1 MTKIKELLL
10 GKTADPAEAKLLRK
24 IDWFVLSFCCLLY
37 WVNYLDR
44 LNLSN
49 AYVSGMKEDL
59 KMKGDDFNLINT
71 CFSIGYIVALI
82 PHNLILLKVRPRYW
96 LSFCCFSWGI
106 LTLALYKAT
115 SYKYLCVV
123 RFFQALFE
131 ALTFTGCH
139 LLLGSWYTEEELAKR
154 TAIFTSAGL
163 LGNIFSS
170 TMQAAIY
177 EHMDTKNGLPGWRWL
192 FIIDFLITVPI
203 AIYGFFFFP
212 DTPETC
218 QAFYFNEEEV
228 KMALRRVKPRE
239 HTKLDWSVFKRVL
252 GRWHW
257 YLFSFLWIL
266 GGENE
271 SFSTNSLFALWLKHF
286 GYSVPQRNHY
296 PMGVYAMAIL
306 ANFILCYYI
315 DLTHGKY
322 HYRAGLVIAAF
333 MLISTILLTAKPLDK
348 SYVFAAHYLSAWSYA
363 GQPVFFA
370 WANVVT
376 YNDVQER
383 AVVLASMNMLSNAVN
398 AWWSLLFYGA
408 STAPKF
414 RKGCYAMFGTVIA
427 SAVTALVIRYLQL
440 RSLRDKPQ
448 DGSFEQGSSR
458 DEAIEPTSSDSS
470 NIGKGLSK
478 KDQSIIVNEVDSR
491 D

>member
-1 MTKIKELLL
+1 MSKIKELLL
-10 GKTADPAEAKLLRK
+10 GKTASNPAEAKLVRK

-59 KMKGDDFNLINT
+59 KMKGDEFNLINT
-71 CFSIGYIVALI
+71 VFSIGYIVALI

-96 LSFCCFSWGI
+96 LSFCCFAWGM
-106 LTLALYKAT
+106 LTLSLYKAT
-115 SYKYLCVV
+115 GYKFLCVV
-123 RFFQALFE
+123 RFFQAVFE
-131 ALTFTGCH
+131 ASTFTGCH

-154 TAIFTSAGL
+154 AAIFTSSGL
-163 LGNIFSS
+163 MGNIFSS

-177 EHMDTKNGLPGWRWL
+177 SHMDQKNGLAGWRWL
-192 FIIDFLITVPI
+192 FIIDFLITLPI
-203 AIYGFFFFP
+203 ALYGLIFFP
-212 DTPETC
+212 DTPDTC
-218 QAFYFNEEEV
+218 KAFYFNEEEV
-228 KMALRRVKPRE
+228 EMALKRVKPRE

-257 YLFSFLWIL
+257 YLFSFLWVL

-271 SFSTNSLFALWLKHF
+271 SFSTNSLFALWLKYF

-296 PMGVYAMAIL
+296 PMGVYAMGIL
-306 ANFILCYYI
+306 ANFVLCYYV

-322 HYRAGLVIAAF
+322 HYRAGLVIAAV
-333 MLISTILLTAKPLDK
+333 MLLSAILLVARPLDK
-348 SYVFAAHYLSAWSYA
+348 SFVFAAHYLSAWSYA
-363 GQPVFFA
+363 GQPVFFS

-383 AVVLASMNMLSNAVN
+383 AVVLASMNMFSGAVN
-398 AWWSLLFYGA
+398 AWWSLVFYGA

-414 RKGCYAMFGTVIA
+414 RIGCYAMIATTIA
-427 SAVTALVIRYLQL
+427 SAVTVVVIRFLEL
-440 RSLRDKPQ
+440 RSPRGKSQ
-448 DGSFEQGSSR
+448 DGTS
-458 DEAIEPTSSDSS
+458 DEIGLKNEVLPIESDSS
-470 NIGKGLSK
+470 QGR
-478 KDQSIIVNEVDSR
+478 SIRKTTSVSVNEVESHD
-491 D
+491 